1 MGQKNTQRRLLLG
14 TAIVA
19 AWLGATSLASAA
31 ETPQRGGTMIIGN
44 GDEPRVLAP
53 DFSAN
58 VPDVMVGCM
67 IYDGLVRFAP
77 GFEIV
82 PGLAKS
88 WEISPDGLDY
98 TFHLVDAT
106 WTDGQKLTSEDVKF
120 TLTEISAKYGP
131 KFIAAGKA
139 IDHIDTP
146 DPLTVKIHLKQTFG
160 PFLFSLV
167 CEQNSGIMPRHVFEG
182 SDLLKNPA
190 LTETPIGS
198 GPFKFAEWARGDHI
212 TVTRNDTHWK
222 SGQPYLDKIIIKDI
236 PDSSARILAL
246 QAGELD
252 MIEEYYFPLN
262 FYKLISSDPHFQLK
276 EVGYGA
282 DDLITFNTKNK
293 PFDNPAVRRALM
305 VATDREYIHKNVDY
319 SLGRV
324 AVSSIDSRMKWALN
338 PAVDYSKMY
347 AYDPEKA
354 KKMLDEAGFKIG
366 ADGTRFPVK
375 LVFRPSRAEEAQ
387 MAQILQ
393 RNWQAVGVKVEMGQT
408 EGAVYEQKVFAEYDF
423 DATILNYSTG
433 GDPALG
439 ISRIYTTD
447 TINPKAVFNN
457 ASRYSN
463 PEVDTL
469 FNEGRD
475 GANPAAR
482 AQAYYKVQELIARDL
497 PTLTIHEQA
506 QIDVARVEVMDPFV
520 AAHYPWWGGIWMKK

>member
-1 MGQKNTQRRLLLG
+1 MGQNFAFNSLLG
-14 TAIVA
+14 VA
-19 AWLGATSLASAA
+19 VAVSLAGTASAA
-31 ETPQRGGTMIIGN
+31 DTPQRGGTMIIGN

-98 TFHLVDAT
+98 TFHLVDAS
-106 WTDGQKLTSEDVKF
+106 WSDGEKLTSEDVKF

-146 DPLTVKIHLKQTFG
+146 DPLTVKVHLKQTFG

-167 CEQNSGIMPRHVFEG
+167 CEQNSGIMPKHVFEG

-190 LTETPIGS
+190 LTEKPIGS
-198 GPFKFAEWARGDHI
+198 GPFKFAEWQRGDHI

-236 PDSSARILAL
+236 PDGSARILAL

-262 FYKLISSDPHFQLK
+262 FYKLIASDPHFQLK

-319 SLGRV
+319 SLGRI

-354 KKMLDEAGFKIG
+354 KKMLDEAGFKLG

-387 MAQILQ
+387 I
-393 RNWQAVGVKVEMGQT
+393 
-408 EGAVYEQKVFAEYDF
+408 GA
-423 DATILNYSTG
+423 
-433 GDPALG
+433 DPAAQLAG
-439 ISRIYTTD
+439 GR
-447 TINPKAVFNN
+447 
-457 ASRYSN
+457 RQ
-463 PEVDTL
+463 
-469 FNEGRD
+469 GRD
-475 GANPAAR
+475 GPDRGRGLRAEGLRRVRFRRDDPQLLDRRRSRPRHLAHLHDRHDQQQGRLQQRLALLQPRGRRSLRQGPRRGEPGGAAGGLFQGPGADRPRPADAHHPRAGADRRRAR
-482 AQAYYKVQELIARDL
+482 RGRSTRSSPRITR
-497 PTLTIHEQA
+497 
-506 QIDVARVEVMDPFV
+506 
-520 AAHYPWWGGIWMKK
+520 GGAGSG